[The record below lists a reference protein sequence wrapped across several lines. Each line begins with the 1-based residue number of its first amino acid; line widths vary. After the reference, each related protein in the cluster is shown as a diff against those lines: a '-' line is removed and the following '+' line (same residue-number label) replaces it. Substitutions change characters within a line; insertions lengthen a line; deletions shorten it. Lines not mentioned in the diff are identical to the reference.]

1 MRLTP
6 NDIKQRD
13 KKIAAPL
20 VCLTA
25 YTYRV
30 AQLLDESCDLFLVG
44 DSVAM
49 VLYGMDSTVG
59 VSLDTMICHG
69 KAVVNGSE
77 TACVIVDMPYGTY
90 ENSPAQACENATRI
104 LRETNA
110 QAVKLEGGEAM
121 APTIAAMTAQG
132 IPVIAHIGLLPQSA
146 ALEGGYKIKGKT
158 QMQEEQ
164 LMRDAMAVQE
174 AGAFAVLIE
183 GTVEPVARRLTEA
196 LSVPT
201 IGIGASAACD
211 GQILVTEDMLGLMPR
226 VPKFVK
232 EYGTM
237 SDDIAKAGAAYAADV
252 RARKFP
258 SEEHYYHAPKDAAT
272 KTKVS

>member
-6 NDIKQRD
+6 DQIQSRGKETT
-13 KKIAAPL
+13 PL

-30 AQLLDESCDLFLVG
+30 AQLLDAHCDLFLVG
-44 DSVAM
+44 DSVSM

-59 VSLDTMICHG
+59 VSLETMIRHG
-69 KAVVNGSE
+69 EAVVKGSK
-77 TACVIVDMPYGTY
+77 TTCVVVDMPHGSY
-90 ENSPAQACENATRI
+90 EDNPAQACENAAQI
-104 LRETNA
+104 IRETGA
-110 QAVKLEGGEAM
+110 QAVKLEGGEQM
-121 APTIAAMTAQG
+121 AATIAALTAQD
-132 IPVIAHIGLLPQSA
+132 IPVIAHIGLLPQSV
-146 ALEGGYKIKGKT
+146 LIEGGYKIKGKT
-158 QMQEEQ
+158 PEQEEQ
-164 LMRDAMAVQE
+164 LMRDALAVQE

-183 GTVEPVARRLTEA
+183 GTIEPVARRLSEA
-196 LSVPT
+196 LRVPT
-201 IGIGASAACD
+201 IGIGASAACG

-226 VPKFVK
+226 VAKFVK

-258 SEEHYYHAPKDAAT
+258 AEAHYYHAQETAKPAIKKA
-272 KTKVS
+272 S

>member
-69 KAVVNGSE
+69 
-77 TACVIVDMPYGTY
+77 
-90 ENSPAQACENATRI
+90 
-104 LRETNA
+104 
-110 QAVKLEGGEAM
+110 
-121 APTIAAMTAQG
+121 
-132 IPVIAHIGLLPQSA
+132 
-146 ALEGGYKIKGKT
+146 
-158 QMQEEQ
+158 
-164 LMRDAMAVQE
+164 
-174 AGAFAVLIE
+174 VLIE

-226 VPKFVK
+226 VPKFVR